1 MDEQATC
8 QTDNPFGIEKH
19 ANLKIKI
26 AVSGSAATDHLSTT
40 NAYEMCKEM
49 GREIV
54 RQGAICITGATTGVP
69 IWSARGAKEAGGISV
84 GLSPASGPSE
94 HVNLYNL
101 PLEYMDLIIYTGFG
115 YVGRDMLM
123 TRTSDAVIIGPGRI
137 GTIHEFVVAFE
148 DQKPIGILEGDW
160 DTDETLRTIIDRSHR
175 QDHNSKIVFESD
187 PKTLVEK
194 LIVLVKKDKEIEGT
208 RVYKTSENWAG
219 KPGDSLGS
227 GTGESIKRV
236 M

>member
-1 MDEQATC
+1 ME
-8 QTDNPFGIEKH
+8 DNPFVADKH

-26 AVSGSAATDHLSTT
+26 AVSGSATTDHLSTT
-40 NAYEMCKEM
+40 NAFEMCKEL

-54 RQGAICITGATTGVP
+54 RQGAMCITGATTGIP
-69 IWSARGAKEAGGISV
+69 IWAARGAKEANGISI
-84 GLSPASGPSE
+84 GLSPASGPDE
-94 HVNLYNL
+94 HVNLYKL

-123 TRTSDAVIIGPGRI
+123 TRSSDAVIIGPGRI

-160 DTDETLRTIIDRSHR
+160 DTDETIKTIIERSHR
-175 QDHNSKIVFESD
+175 QDHNSKIVFD
-187 PKTLVEK
+187 NNPKTLVEK
-194 LIVLVKKDKEIEGT
+194 LIELVKKDKESEMT
-208 RVYKTSENWAG
+208 RIYKTSENWE
-219 KPGDSLGS
+219 SS
-227 GTGESIKRV
+227 GMGESIKRV

>member
-1 MDEQATC
+1 ME
-8 QTDNPFGIEKH
+8 DNPFVADKH

-40 NAYEMCKEM
+40 NAFEVCKEL

-69 IWSARGAKEAGGISV
+69 IWSARGAKEANGMSI

-94 HVNLYNL
+94 HVNLYKL

-160 DTDETLRTIIDRSHR
+160 DTDETIKTIIERSRR
-175 QDHNSKIVFESD
+175 QDHNPKIVFD
-187 PKTLVEK
+187 DNPKTLVEK
-194 LIVLVKKDKEIEGT
+194 LVELVKKDKELEET
-208 RVYKTSENWAG
+208 RVYKTSDNWCG
-219 KPGDSLGS
+219 KPGDISS
-227 GTGESIKRV
+227 GIGESIKRV

>member
-1 MDEQATC
+1 ME
-8 QTDNPFGIEKH
+8 DNPFVKDKH
-19 ANLKIKI
+19 ANLRMKI
-26 AVSGSAATDHLSTT
+26 AVSGSATTDHLSET
-40 NAYEMCKEM
+40 NAFEVCKEL

-54 RQGAICITGATTGVP
+54 RQGVICITGATSGVP
-69 IWSARGAKEAGGISV
+69 LWSARGAKEVENGISI

-94 HVNLYNL
+94 HVNLYKL

-123 TRTSDAVIIGPGRI
+123 TRSSDAVIIGPGRI

-160 DTDETLRTIIDRSHR
+160 DTDETIKTIIERSHR
-175 QDHNSKIVFESD
+175 QDHNSKIVFESN

-194 LIVLVKKDKEIEGT
+194 LIEIIKKDKEIEAT
-208 RVYKTSENWAG
+208 RIYKTSENWDKCGGLGAG
-219 KPGDSLGS
+219 MGD
-227 GTGESIKRV
+227 SIKRV

>member
-1 MDEQATC
+1 ME
-8 QTDNPFGIEKH
+8 DNPFVKDKH

-26 AVSGSAATDHLSTT
+26 AVSGSATTDHLSTT
-40 NAYEMCKEM
+40 NAFEVCKEL

-54 RQGAICITGATTGVP
+54 RQDAICITGATSGVP
-69 IWSARGAKEAGGISV
+69 LWSARGAKEADGISI

-94 HVNLYNL
+94 HIHLYNL

-123 TRTSDAVIIGPGRI
+123 TRTCDAVVIGPGRI

-160 DTDETLRTIIDRSHR
+160 DTDETIKTIIERSHR
-175 QDHNSKIVFESD
+175 QSHNPKVVFDDH
-187 PKTLVEK
+187 PKSLVEK
-194 LIVLVKKDKEIEGT
+194 LIELAKKDKEMEEARI
-208 RVYKTSENWAG
+208 YSTSENR
-219 KPGDSLGS
+219 KKLLESS
-227 GTGESIKRV
+227 GFGEGLKGV

>member
-1 MDEQATC
+1 MEDS
-8 QTDNPFGIEKH
+8 PFVKDKN

-26 AVSGSAATDHLSTT
+26 AVSGSATTDHLSTT
-40 NAYEMCKEM
+40 NAFEVCKEL
-49 GREIV
+49 GREII

-69 IWSARGAKEAGGISV
+69 IWVARGAKEMDGISI
-84 GLSPASGPSE
+84 GLSPASGPAE
-94 HVNLYNL
+94 HVNFYKL

-160 DTDETLRTIIDRSHR
+160 DTDETIKTIIDRSHR
-175 QDHNSKIVFESD
+175 QDHNSKIVFESN

-194 LIVLVKKDKEIEGT
+194 LMKIVEKDKEIEAT
-208 RVYKTSENWAG
+208 RVYKTSENWG
-219 KPGDSLGS
+219 NPGMSPS
-227 GTGESIKRV
+227 MGESIKRV